1 MEGEKSKTIPQSG
14 THRKGTIITFVR
26 ISRIV
31 NKHIGNSLIV
41 MACFDPRWVI
51 EEPFRHFL

>member
-14 THRKGTIITFVR
+14 TEGTIITIFLR

-31 NKHIGNSLIV
+31 NKHIGK
-41 MACFDPRWVI
+41 
-51 EEPFRHFL
+51 

>member
-14 THRKGTIITFVR
+14 TENTIITIFKGIVAR

-31 NKHIGNSLIV
+31 NKHIGK
-41 MACFDPRWVI
+41 
-51 EEPFRHFL
+51 